1 MPLSAYQPEC
11 YEDLLVRKTSAH
23 RPAFEALGAPEPEI
37 VGSPH
42 EGFRLRVEFR
52 LWHEGERMFYAMFRP
67 GAPKQPIPIE
77 RFPIA
82 APAIQRLMPKLLAAL
97 HTEQSLRQK
106 LFQVEFLSTL
116 AGDMLVTLIYHRAL
130 DEAWTHAAT
139 ALATDLEIKLVGRSR
154 KQKLIIGGDWVQE
167 TLQVNDRSYQFKQ
180 PEQAFSQPNGKV
192 NEKMLA
198 WAMAASRELHGD
210 LLELYCGIGIFTLPL
225 SGCYDRILATEV
237 SKVATRAANEN
248 LAENGIGNVALA
260 RLSAEEMTQ
269 ALTGVRPFR
278 RLASLPVP
286 LEDYRLDTL
295 LVDPPRA
302 GLDSATLELACGFTN
317 VIYISCNPT
326 TLLENLGRLTRTHS
340 IDRLAFF
347 DQFPYTPH
355 LESGVLLR
363 RRGT

>member
-1 MPLSAYQPEC
+1 MPLSAFQPDC
-11 YEDLLVRKTSAH
+11 YEDLLARKTSAL
-23 RPAFEALGAPEPEI
+23 RPSFEALDAPEPEI
-37 VGSPH
+37 VGSPR

-82 APAIQRLMPKLLAAL
+82 APAIQQLMPKLLAAL
-97 HTEQSLRQK
+97 HTDQCLRQK

-130 DEAWTHAAT
+130 DEAWTRAAAT
-139 ALATDLEIKLVGRSR
+139 LAAGLKIKLVGRSC
-154 KQKLIIGGDWVQE
+154 KQKLIIGRDWVQE
-167 TLQVNDRSYQFKQ
+167 TLRVNDRSYHFKQ

-192 NEKMLA
+192 NEKILA
-198 WAMAASRELHGD
+198 WAMAASRELQGD
-210 LLELYCGIGIFTLPL
+210 LLELYCGVGNFTLPL
-225 SGCYDRILATEV
+225 ASCYDRVLATEV
-237 SKVATRAANEN
+237 SKVATRAANDN
-248 LAENGIGNVALA
+248 LAENAIGNVALA

-278 RLASLPVP
+278 RLASLPLP
-286 LEDYRLDTL
+286 LADYQLDTL

-302 GLDSATLELACGFTN
+302 GLDSATLELASHFAN

-326 TLLENLGRLTRTHS
+326 TLLENLNRLKGTHS
-340 IDRLAFF
+340 IDQLAFF

>member
-1 MPLSAYQPEC
+1 MPLSAFQPDC
-11 YEDLLVRKTSAH
+11 YEDLLARKTSAL
-23 RPAFEALGAPEPEI
+23 RPSFEALDAPEPEI
-37 VGSPH
+37 VGSPR

-82 APAIQRLMPKLLAAL
+82 APAIQQLMPKLLAAL
-97 HTEQSLRQK
+97 HTDQCLRQK

-130 DEAWTHAAT
+130 DEAWTRAAAT
-139 ALATDLEIKLVGRSR
+139 LAAGLKIKLVGRSR
-154 KQKLIIGGDWVQE
+154 KQKLIIGRDWVQE
-167 TLQVNDRSYQFKQ
+167 TLRVNDRSYHFKQ

-198 WAMAASRELHGD
+198 WAMAASRELQGD
-210 LLELYCGIGIFTLPL
+210 LLELYCGVGNFTLPL
-225 SGCYDRILATEV
+225 ASCYDRVLATEV
-237 SKVATRAANEN
+237 SKVATRAANDN
-248 LAENGIGNVALA
+248 LAENAIGNVALA

-278 RLASLPVP
+278 RLASLPLP
-286 LEDYRLDTL
+286 LADYQLDTL

-302 GLDSATLELACGFTN
+302 GLDSATLELASHFAN

-326 TLLENLGRLTRTHS
+326 TLLENLNRLKGTHS
-340 IDRLAFF
+340 IDQLAFF

>member
-1 MPLSAYQPEC
+1 M
-11 YEDLLVRKTSAH
+11 
-23 RPAFEALGAPEPEI
+23 
-37 VGSPH
+37 
-42 EGFRLRVEFR
+42 
-52 LWHEGERMFYAMFRP
+52 
-67 GAPKQPIPIE
+67 
-77 RFPIA
+77 
-82 APAIQRLMPKLLAAL
+82 
-97 HTEQSLRQK
+97 
-106 LFQVEFLSTL
+106 
-116 AGDMLVTLIYHRAL
+116 
-130 DEAWTHAAT
+130 
-139 ALATDLEIKLVGRSR
+139 GRSR

-210 LLELYCGIGIFTLPL
+210 LLELYCGIGNFTLPL

-269 ALTGVRPFR
+269 ALTGGTPPFDDW
-278 RLASLPVP
+278 LPCQ
-286 LEDYRLDTL
+286 YRWRTTGWIPYWLIL
-295 LVDPPRA
+295 PRA

-347 DQFPYTPH
+347 DQFPYPH